1 MKTRLSLTKG
11 LKVGDPWYVQRR
23 IFKGLSR
30 HNVVNNEKG
39 KRVQNMLTEFFT
51 NMCLPPFPFQGVVR
65 NVIVEGMIQYFREY
79 LGLEKC
85 CRR

>member
-30 HNVVNNEKG
+30 HNVVNNG
-39 KRVQNMLTEFFT
+39 KREESEKHEFFT
-51 NMCLPPFPFQGVVR
+51 NMCPPPFPFQGVVT